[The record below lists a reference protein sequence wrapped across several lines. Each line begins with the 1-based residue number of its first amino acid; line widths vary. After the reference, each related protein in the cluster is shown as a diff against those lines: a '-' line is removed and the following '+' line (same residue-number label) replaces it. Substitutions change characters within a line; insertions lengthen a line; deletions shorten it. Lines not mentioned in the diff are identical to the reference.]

1 MKIAIIG
8 LGLMGG
14 SIALGLRR
22 SSFASEF
29 IGVDKNTSN
38 TLTALDLNIVDSIS
52 TINELPKVD
61 IIILAIPIDSIKE
74 MLPIILD
81 KINDE
86 YIIDLGSTKKLCCDS
101 VKNHPKRKQYIATH
115 PMAGTEN
122 SGPEAAF
129 AELFLNKVAVICDKE
144 QSDPK
149 GIELTKKMYA
159 SLWMRTIEMSSEEH
173 DRHIAYVSHL
183 SHVTSFVLGNTV
195 LNIEKDEK
203 NIFDMAS
210 TGFES
215 TVRLAKSSPDMWAPL
230 FDHNKENIL
239 FALDAYIKN
248 LEDFKKKLSDNKIDE
263 IKEYMNKT
271 NDIRRILNGIN
282 NTK

>member
-81 KINDE
+81 SINDE

-149 GIELTKKMYA
+149 GIELTKKMYS